1 MSQSVKLALVGGGN
15 MARAI
20 VVGAIDAGVLRADE
34 VVVAD
39 PMAPQRRVLEKFG
52 IRCVEHASELAPFL
66 NQETQL
72 MLAVKPQI
80 LAEAA
85 TDAQPLLDTSRVV
98 ISIIAGLP
106 SARIRDLMGAGAR
119 VVRVMPNTPAR
130 VRRGM
135 AAVALGAGAIDGD
148 ERLAEAVFDAI
159 GDVVRIDESMMDA
172 FTAVAGSG
180 PAYVFYLAEAMQ
192 RAAEDLGFDAETA
205 DRIVRATVRG
215 GGCLMSELLDHSPAE
230 LRAAVTSKGGTTAAA
245 IDTMDS
251 SRVMETVIDAVKA
264 ASARGAELAKV

>member
-20 VVGAIDAGVLRADE
+20 VVGAVDAGVLQASE
-34 VVVAD
+34 VAVAD

-52 IRCVEHASELAPFL
+52 IRCVEHASGLAPLL
-66 NQETQL
+66 NEETQL
-72 MLAVKPQI
+72 LLAVKPQI
-80 LAEAA
+80 FPQAAE
-85 TDAQPLLDTSRVV
+85 DARALLDTSRVV
-98 ISIIAGLP
+98 ISIIAGMP
-106 SARIRDLMGAGAR
+106 SARVREALGAGAR

-135 AAVALGAGAIDGD
+135 AGISLGAGAIEGD
-148 ERLAEAVFDAI
+148 ERLADAVFDAL
-159 GDVVRIDESMMDA
+159 GDVVHIDESMMDA
-172 FTAVAGSG
+172 FTAVVGSG
-180 PAYVFYLAEAMQ
+180 PAYVFYLAESMQ
-192 RAAEDLGFDAETA
+192 RAAEDLGFDQDTA

-215 GGCLMSELLDHSPAE
+215 AGCLMSELLDHSPAG

-245 IDTMDS
+245 IDVMDNA
-251 SRVMETVIDAVKA
+251 RVMETIVDAVKA